1 MNLPRLLL
9 RRVPTS
15 LKRAC
20 EYIECALIKKLWSKI
35 HKYVY
40 SLVKIKK
47 KINTLIKHQ
56 LNQLYL
62 SII

>member
-1 MNLPRLLL
+1 MNLPRLPL

-20 EYIECALIKKLWSKI
+20 EYIECALIKKLWSII

-40 SLVKIKK
+40 EYYLVKIKQK
-47 KINTLIKHQ
+47 GQAL
-56 LNQLYL
+56 
-62 SII
+62 